1 MVKVHC
7 CRNIMLKAK
16 YAQKIKNS
24 TIKFLKNFVYVQPVY
39 NLSTVEKKK
48 INTCRFRYGVFLNAN
63 FENNLC

>member
-48 INTCRFRYGVFLNAN
+48 LTPVGLDMGCF
-63 FENNLC
+63 